1 MIQNDIPPCS
11 ILINKEGRWFH
22 KGLEMIRRDFIRMF
36 YQHMEMDSKGRY
48 IITMAGDQCY
58 VEVEDTPFVV
68 WRTVVSNDNLNGARF
83 SLYLSDDNAEDLDPE
98 TLEVGDGNILYCKVR
113 KGSFPA
119 RFNRPAYYQLA
130 KYIEEENGNFLL
142 PVSGRKYPIRTR

>member
-36 YQHMEMDSKGRY
+36 YQHMEVDSRGRY

-68 WRTVVSNDNLNGARF
+68 WRTVVRNDDRNGARF

-113 KGSFPA
+113 NGSFPA

-130 KYIEEENGNFLL
+130 KYIEEENGDFLL
-142 PVSGRKYPIRTR
+142 PVRGRKYPIRTR